1 MINAYFSAS
10 IRLAGT
16 MKLFEDTELQYLLER
31 LRKGDE
37 RAFSSLYKTCFR
49 PIYRRIF
56 SLVKDETIT
65 DELVQDLFLK
75 VWQKREDIGPTQS
88 FEAYLF
94 TVAQNLVYDHFRRI
108 AKDKRL
114 AAKLL
119 LNATDYYLHSDLLL
133 ETKESRELLQK
144 AIDQLSPQRREVFTR
159 CKIEGKSYEE
169 TSRELGISVP
179 TVNSHMTQ
187 SMKLVREYLLKNH
200 DMAVMLLLFC
210 STVSHTISDTGN
222 LLHVLR

>member
-1 MINAYFSAS
+1 V
-10 IRLAGT
+10 
-16 MKLFEDTELQYLLER
+16 KLFEDTELQYLLAR
-31 LRKGDE
+31 LHNNDE
-37 RAFSSLYKTCFR
+37 RAFNKLYSTCFR

-56 SLVKDETIT
+56 SLVKDEAIA

-75 VWQKREDIGPTQS
+75 LWQNREDIDPQQS

-94 TVAQNLVYDHFRRI
+94 TIAQHLVYDHFRRI
-108 AKDKRL
+108 AKNKRL
-114 AAKLL
+114 VARLL
-119 LNATDYYLHSDLLL
+119 LNATDYYLHSDILL

-169 TSRELGISVP
+169 TGLELGISVP

-187 SMKLVREYLLKNH
+187 SMKLVREYLLKNQ
-200 DMAVMLLLFC
+200 DIVLVFLLFLY
-210 STVSHTISDTGN
+210 SVSGIISDPGN
-222 LLHVLR
+222 LLHLLH

>member
-1 MINAYFSAS
+1 
-10 IRLAGT
+10 
-16 MKLFEDTELQYLLER
+16 MKLFEDTELQYLLAQ
-31 LRKGDE
+31 LRNNDE
-37 RAFSSLYKTCFR
+37 RAFSKLYSTCFR

-56 SLVKDETIT
+56 SLVKDDAIA

-75 VWQKREDIGPTQS
+75 LWQKREEIDPQQS

-94 TVAQNLVYDHFRRI
+94 TIAQHLVYDHFRRM

-159 CKIEGKSYEE
+159 CKIEGKTYEE
-169 TSRELGISVP
+169 TSLELGISVP

-187 SMKLVREYLLKNH
+187 SMKLVREYLLKNQ
-200 DMAVMLLLFC
+200 DIAIVFLLFC
-210 STVSHTISDTGN
+210 YSVSGIISDHGN
-222 LLHVLR
+222 LLHVLH

>member
-1 MINAYFSAS
+1 
-10 IRLAGT
+10 
-16 MKLFEDTELQYLLER
+16 MKLFEDTELQYLLAQ
-31 LRKGDE
+31 LRNNDE
-37 RAFSSLYKTCFR
+37 RAFSKLYSTCFR

-56 SLVKDETIT
+56 SLVKDEAIA

-75 VWQKREDIGPTQS
+75 LWQKREDVDPQQS

-94 TVAQNLVYDHFRRI
+94 TIAQHLVYDHFRRI

-114 AAKLL
+114 AARLL
-119 LNATDYYLHSDLLL
+119 LNATDYYLHSDILL

-159 CKIEGKSYEE
+159 CKIEGKTYEE
-169 TSRELGISVP
+169 TSLELGISVP

-187 SMKLVREYLLKNH
+187 SMKLVREYLLKNQ
-200 DMAVMLLLFC
+200 DIVLVFLLFC
-210 STVSHTISDTGN
+210 YSVSSITPT
-222 LLHVLR
+222 LATYCMY

>member
-1 MINAYFSAS
+1 V
-10 IRLAGT
+10 
-16 MKLFEDTELQYLLER
+16 KLFEDTELQYLLAQ
-31 LRKGDE
+31 LRNNDE
-37 RAFSSLYKTCFR
+37 RAFSKLYSTCFR

-56 SLVKDETIT
+56 SLVKDEAIA

-75 VWQKREDIGPTQS
+75 LWQKREDVDPQQS

-94 TVAQNLVYDHFRRI
+94 TIAQHLVYDHFRRI

-114 AAKLL
+114 AARLL
-119 LNATDYYLHSDLLL
+119 LNATDYYLHSDILL

-159 CKIEGKSYEE
+159 CKIEGKTYEE
-169 TSRELGISVP
+169 TSLELGISVP

-187 SMKLVREYLLKNH
+187 SMKLVREYLLKNQ
-200 DMAVMLLLFC
+200 DIVLVFLLFC
-210 STVSHTISDTGN
+210 YSVSSITPT
-222 LLHVLR
+222 LATYCMY

>member
-1 MINAYFSAS
+1 
-10 IRLAGT
+10 
-16 MKLFEDTELQYLLER
+16 MKLFEDTELQHLLAQ
-31 LRKGDE
+31 LRNDDE
-37 RAFSSLYKTCFR
+37 RAFSKLYSTCFR

-56 SLVKDETIT
+56 SMVKDEDVA
-65 DELVQDLFLK
+65 DELIQDLFLK
-75 VWQKREDIGPTQS
+75 LWQQREKIDPKQS

-94 TVAQNLVYDHFRRI
+94 TIAQHLVYDHFRRV

-133 ETKESRELLQK
+133 EIKESRELLQK

-159 CKIEGKSYEE
+159 CKIEGKTYEE
-169 TSRELGISVP
+169 ISLELGISIA

-187 SMKLVREYLLKNH
+187 SMKLVREYLHKNH
-200 DMAVMLLLFC
+200 DTAIVALLFC
-210 STVSHTISDTGN
+210 YSLSCIIAESGN
-222 LLHVLR
+222 LSHVIH